1 MHGVVYTELYFQSSY
16 MGFLKRLIGSEPTRT
31 LLLGQFDMKWEH
43 NLGKPK
49 KEHKVETRFYFHS
62 YATDA
67 YRIEIISIRDVPSF
81 SFFSDVTPR
90 VEKRL
95 LDLEC
100 RPTEE
105 EGGITKFTLADLK
118 AGMHG
123 IVLLISLNNAV
134 LIFPSKLTLSFT
146 KA

>member
-1 MHGVVYTELYFQSSY
+1 MHGVVYTQLQFQLSN

-31 LLLGQFDMKWEH
+31 ILLGQFDMKWEH

-49 KEHKVETRFYFHS
+49 KEHKVETRFYLHS

-67 YRIEIISIRDVPSF
+67 YRIEIVSIREVPSF

-90 VEKRL
+90 VENRL

-105 EGGITKFTLADLK
+105 EGGIAKFTLADLK
-118 AGMHG
+118 VGMYG
-123 IVLLISLNNAV
+123 IVLLISRNNAV
-134 LIFPSKLTLSFT
+134 LIFPSKLTFGFT